1 MKESCLRW
9 FGHVQRRVINASVR
23 QSEMIQ
29 VEGTKKKGRG
39 RPIITLVEVVKKNV
53 SIKEVREVM
62 TSERIEWR
70 KRIHMTDTN

>member
-1 MKESCLRW
+1 MTLIDDKMRESCLRW

-39 RPIITLVEVVKKNV
+39 RPIITLVEVVKK
-53 SIKEVREVM
+53 M
-62 TSERIEWR
+62 FQLR
-70 KRIHMTDTN
+70 K

>member
-1 MKESCLRW
+1 VTLIDDKMRESCLRW

-39 RPIITLVEVVKKNV
+39 RPIITLVEVVKK
-53 SIKEVREVM
+53 M
-62 TSERIEWR
+62 FQLR
-70 KRIHMTDTN
+70 K

>member
-1 MKESCLRW
+1 MKWFKLRE
-9 FGHVQRRVINASVR
+9 Q
-23 QSEMIQ
+23 
-29 VEGTKKKGRG
+29 KKKGRG

-70 KRIHMTDTN
+70 KRIHMIDTN